1 MRLTDPLL
9 RLPIRFCAD
18 TLAREAAALPASAW
32 VAHPTGYA
40 GNDAALLVTPGGRI
54 EQGFIG
60 AMAPTVHL
68 SATPYIRQAMAAIGS
83 VWGRSRLMRLA
94 PGARVDPHVDT
105 HYYWRTHWRL
115 HIPVITNPD
124 VRFSCGGEK
133 VHMAAGECWLFDSF
147 RRHEVHNGGEAARVH
162 LVLDTVGG
170 GRLWEL
176 IRQAQSGGAAASPA
190 FCAPD
195 GDSGHAPRIEQ
206 VNIPTVMS
214 PWEIRCHVTFLAGHC
229 APTPALAAVLE
240 RLDRFI
246 DCWTAA
252 WAEAGDRP
260 DGFAAL
266 MALVLEARDDI
277 YRLGADR
284 VTLGN
289 GLSLFVCLR
298 EIVFR
303 MAVPRPE
310 QATFPEAAAGAK
322 DPRRLAS

>member
-1 MRLTDPLL
+1 MRLTEPLMK
-9 RLPIRFCAD
+9 LPIRFCAE
-18 TLAREAAALPASAW
+18 TLAAEVRSLPDSAW
-32 VAHPTGYA
+32 VPHPTGYA

-60 AMAPTVHL
+60 AMAPTQHL
-68 SATPYIRQAMAAIGS
+68 PDMPYTRQVMATLGC

-94 PGARVDPHVDT
+94 PGARVEPHIDT

-115 HIPVITNPD
+115 HIPVVTNPQ
-124 VRFSCGGEK
+124 VLFTCGGETA
-133 VHMAAGECWLFDSF
+133 HMRPGECWLFDSF
-147 RRHEVHNGGEAARVH
+147 RRHEVRNDGTETRVH

-170 GRLWEL
+170 GMLWEL
-176 IRQAQSGGAAASPA
+176 MRKASAGNGSGAEEPL

-195 GDSGHAPRIEQ
+195 PAGEHSPLIEQ
-206 VNIPTVMS
+206 INVPIVMT
-214 PWEIRCHVTFLAGHC
+214 PWEVRCHIAYLLDHC
-229 APTPALAAVLE
+229 APAPERAPVAE

-246 DCWTAA
+246 DAWTAA
-252 WAEAGDRP
+252 WAAYGDRP
-260 DGFAAL
+260 EGFAGYL
-266 MALVLEARDDI
+266 ALVLSTRDDI

-284 VTLGN
+284 LALAN

-310 QATFPEAAAGAK
+310 QTTFPTAVPGSAASRA
-322 DPRRLAS
+322 P